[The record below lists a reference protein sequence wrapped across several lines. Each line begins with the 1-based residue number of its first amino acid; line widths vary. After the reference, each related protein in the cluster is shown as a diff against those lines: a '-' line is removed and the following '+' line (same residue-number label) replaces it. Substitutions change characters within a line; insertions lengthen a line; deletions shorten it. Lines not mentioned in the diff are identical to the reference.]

1 MASIPYTLLLSQKN
15 NVIPLS
21 TIQDHQKFCR
31 KFIKAHQ
38 TFEKYK
44 NNSQNKIAF
53 YNDTVYLLNQ
63 KQSQLDIIEWLNS
76 LKEEEKLSLL
86 SIKNK
91 WLVNIFTQL
100 FFIYY
105 KIGNYKYKPLDHM
118 HIFFDDQ
125 KNYFSKEAMNS
136 YFQKLESNNKSN
148 IIQDN
153 SNNNKNNDKKDY
165 DIAYDELNMY
175 SSFFESIEIIDKNY
189 KNSEKGQYETQI
201 IENIRV
207 ISSEKDNFDT
217 ITFTKNFIT
226 NTDNFTKILKYFS
239 NDNYF
244 KDWIIPIKGKNTF
257 NFVFPYWMH
266 SIQELSLS
274 QLILGFFEQ
283 KILVNYEYYYY
294 TKQYYEGSFDN
305 KISDLYN
312 ENIKLE
318 KFISNNYSF
327 NKNNKN
333 KEEILTPEKIT
344 KIIDDLRGN
353 VEFNK
358 KVSVTKEIF
367 NKICSQKACYIGKEI
382 SFNDEL
388 GKEIDDYLNKEIL
401 KEKKN
406 NYISKLVDLITFVS
420 FLDIINFKENIF
432 YNYRKSILDSQN
444 DSILDELLQ
453 YEELPQR
460 KNTKK
465 HKKKKRKSENENI
478 INKTD
483 ENKNKNTNKINPTP
497 IKINIYDVQTKEIEC
512 EYNMNSRNTNMIPET
527 ASNILI
533 DSCNNNNNLFIR
545 GNKKSEEKK
554 PPKIEKPK
562 IEEKK
567 EKDTEKEKKDEKKE
581 EKKEKDNE
589 KEKKEDKKEE
599 KKEDLKED
607 TKEKDEEKSKDKN
620 KNKDFFLYPI
630 NKEKKNEN
638 NINCINVK
646 NKKKKN
652 KKHKNSIKEDEK
664 EKIIKNKNI
673 FNYVQERKNNVQ
685 INPCPRRKKNVLFQ
699 TSPINFEMH
708 NQFPLDSYPYYYSF
722 PMMKPFTSLS
732 EVSTKFSM
740 PSTKISNNKQ
750 PQNTTTNN
758 NINLNINNNSNNKKS
773 HWDSTQYNN
782 NYKNALQIFNSFIPS
797 EKYFESL
804 NKELNNYLL
813 VTNLNITNLK
823 ELYDNKLE
831 MIENLLRNSLSDNYE
846 IKFGHYGSFFSDL
859 SIEGS
864 DLDILVYYQK
874 KTEECD
880 FYRDLLTILKQN
892 ENEFENICPILT
904 ATVPVIK
911 LQIDIRKEIKD
922 KNIKL
927 KNTSYLGE
935 DDLTKIKIDLTCS
948 ENEQEFQ
955 NSHIVM
961 SYINKSLTEYPQI
974 KSILLFLKR
983 YFKQMNMNKN
993 YTGGLCSYSLF
1004 LLVLSFCKCN
1014 KQCESSTKLLYYF
1027 MENFTYFDYC
1037 NYYIDAE
1044 KDNCYILKEKNDNN
1058 TEKSVSDEN
1067 SSYDTNYELYEKEEI
1082 YIVDP
1087 ITKNNVAKSSFKVD
1101 EIILTFRKAFNLLY
1115 YEGWYYDYCSKN
1127 NPNENTI
1134 IENANELYED
1144 NSSDYMIIKKL
1155 FGLKSSR
1162 NNFDFYF
1169 N

>member
-63 KQSQLDIIEWLNS
+63 KQSQLDIIAWLNS

-91 WLVNIFTQL
+91 WLVNIFMQL

-105 KIGNYKYKPLDHM
+105 KIGNYNYKPLGHM

-153 SNNNKNNDKKDY
+153 SNNNKNNDKKDN
-165 DIAYDELNMY
+165 DITYDELNMY

-226 NTDNFTKILKYFS
+226 NTDNFTKILKFFS

-333 KEEILTPEKIT
+333 KEEILTSEKIT

-353 VEFNK
+353 ADFNK

-382 SFNDEL
+382 AFNDEL
-388 GKEIDDYLNKEIL
+388 SKEIDDYLNKEIL

-453 YEELPQR
+453 LEELPQK

-465 HKKKKRKSENENI
+465 HKS
-478 INKTD
+478 
-483 ENKNKNTNKINPTP
+483 
-497 IKINIYDVQTKEIEC
+497 
-512 EYNMNSRNTNMIPET
+512 
-527 ASNILI
+527 
-533 DSCNNNNNLFIR
+533 
-545 GNKKSEEKK
+545 
-554 PPKIEKPK
+554 
-562 IEEKK
+562 
-567 EKDTEKEKKDEKKE
+567 
-581 EKKEKDNE
+581 
-589 KEKKEDKKEE
+589 
-599 KKEDLKED
+599 
-607 TKEKDEEKSKDKN
+607 
-620 KNKDFFLYPI
+620 
-630 NKEKKNEN
+630 
-638 NINCINVK
+638 
-646 NKKKKN
+646 
-652 KKHKNSIKEDEK
+652 
-664 EKIIKNKNI
+664 
-673 FNYVQERKNNVQ
+673 
-685 INPCPRRKKNVLFQ
+685 
-699 TSPINFEMH
+699 
-708 NQFPLDSYPYYYSF
+708 
-722 PMMKPFTSLS
+722 
-732 EVSTKFSM
+732 
-740 PSTKISNNKQ
+740 
-750 PQNTTTNN
+750 
-758 NINLNINNNSNNKKS
+758 
-773 HWDSTQYNN
+773 
-782 NYKNALQIFNSFIPS
+782 
-797 EKYFESL
+797 
-804 NKELNNYLL
+804 
-813 VTNLNITNLK
+813 
-823 ELYDNKLE
+823 
-831 MIENLLRNSLSDNYE
+831 
-846 IKFGHYGSFFSDL
+846 
-859 SIEGS
+859 
-864 DLDILVYYQK
+864 
-874 KTEECD
+874 
-880 FYRDLLTILKQN
+880 
-892 ENEFENICPILT
+892 
-904 ATVPVIK
+904 
-911 LQIDIRKEIKD
+911 
-922 KNIKL
+922 
-927 KNTSYLGE
+927 
-935 DDLTKIKIDLTCS
+935 
-948 ENEQEFQ
+948 
-955 NSHIVM
+955 
-961 SYINKSLTEYPQI
+961 
-974 KSILLFLKR
+974 
-983 YFKQMNMNKN
+983 
-993 YTGGLCSYSLF
+993 
-1004 LLVLSFCKCN
+1004 
-1014 KQCESSTKLLYYF
+1014 
-1027 MENFTYFDYC
+1027 
-1037 NYYIDAE
+1037 
-1044 KDNCYILKEKNDNN
+1044 
-1058 TEKSVSDEN
+1058 
-1067 SSYDTNYELYEKEEI
+1067 
-1082 YIVDP
+1082 
-1087 ITKNNVAKSSFKVD
+1087 
-1101 EIILTFRKAFNLLY
+1101 
-1115 YEGWYYDYCSKN
+1115 
-1127 NPNENTI
+1127 
-1134 IENANELYED
+1134 
-1144 NSSDYMIIKKL
+1144 
-1155 FGLKSSR
+1155 
-1162 NNFDFYF
+1162 
-1169 N
+1169 

>member
-1 MASIPYTLLLSQKN
+1 MASIPYTILLSQKN

-105 KIGNYKYKPLDHM
+105 KIGNYNYKPLDHM

-189 KNSEKGQYETQI
+189 KNSEKGQYESQI

-226 NTDNFTKILKYFS
+226 NTDNFTKILKFFS

-327 NKNNKN
+327 NKNNKNNKN

-581 EKKEKDNE
+581 EKKEKDN
-589 KEKKEDKKEE
+589 
-599 KKEDLKED
+599 
-607 TKEKDEEKSKDKN
+607 
-620 KNKDFFLYPI
+620 
-630 NKEKKNEN
+630 
-638 NINCINVK
+638 
-646 NKKKKN
+646 
-652 KKHKNSIKEDEK
+652 
-664 EKIIKNKNI
+664 
-673 FNYVQERKNNVQ
+673 
-685 INPCPRRKKNVLFQ
+685 
-699 TSPINFEMH
+699 
-708 NQFPLDSYPYYYSF
+708 
-722 PMMKPFTSLS
+722 
-732 EVSTKFSM
+732 
-740 PSTKISNNKQ
+740 
-750 PQNTTTNN
+750 
-758 NINLNINNNSNNKKS
+758 
-773 HWDSTQYNN
+773 
-782 NYKNALQIFNSFIPS
+782 
-797 EKYFESL
+797 
-804 NKELNNYLL
+804 
-813 VTNLNITNLK
+813 
-823 ELYDNKLE
+823 
-831 MIENLLRNSLSDNYE
+831 
-846 IKFGHYGSFFSDL
+846 
-859 SIEGS
+859 
-864 DLDILVYYQK
+864 
-874 KTEECD
+874 
-880 FYRDLLTILKQN
+880 
-892 ENEFENICPILT
+892 
-904 ATVPVIK
+904 
-911 LQIDIRKEIKD
+911 
-922 KNIKL
+922 
-927 KNTSYLGE
+927 
-935 DDLTKIKIDLTCS
+935 
-948 ENEQEFQ
+948 
-955 NSHIVM
+955 
-961 SYINKSLTEYPQI
+961 
-974 KSILLFLKR
+974 
-983 YFKQMNMNKN
+983 
-993 YTGGLCSYSLF
+993 
-1004 LLVLSFCKCN
+1004 
-1014 KQCESSTKLLYYF
+1014 
-1027 MENFTYFDYC
+1027 
-1037 NYYIDAE
+1037 
-1044 KDNCYILKEKNDNN
+1044 
-1058 TEKSVSDEN
+1058 
-1067 SSYDTNYELYEKEEI
+1067 
-1082 YIVDP
+1082 
-1087 ITKNNVAKSSFKVD
+1087 
-1101 EIILTFRKAFNLLY
+1101 
-1115 YEGWYYDYCSKN
+1115 
-1127 NPNENTI
+1127 
-1134 IENANELYED
+1134 
-1144 NSSDYMIIKKL
+1144 
-1155 FGLKSSR
+1155 
-1162 NNFDFYF
+1162 
-1169 N
+1169 